1 MEYWFRAMQIVTCR
15 VYPHES
21 NGPISFGAN
30 IAVAVV
36 VHAANVSYCRIP
48 FFFVFC
54 CDNFVGDYENLF
66 DC

>member
-1 MEYWFRAMQIVTCR
+1 MQIFTCI

-30 IAVAVV
+30 TAVAVV
-36 VHAANVSYCRIP
+36 VHAFANVSYCRIP
-48 FFFVFC
+48 FVFC
-54 CDNFVGDYENLF
+54 CDSFVGDYENLF